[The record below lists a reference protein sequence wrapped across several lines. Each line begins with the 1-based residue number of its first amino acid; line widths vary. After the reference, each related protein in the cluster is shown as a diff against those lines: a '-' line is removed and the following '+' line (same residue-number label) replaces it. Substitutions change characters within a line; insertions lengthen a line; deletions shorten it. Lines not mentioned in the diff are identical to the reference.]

1 MYNHSDKL
9 DLLEALITNNDNF
22 IQNNPLSLSLHRILQ
37 STSNL
42 HNFYHWFDC
51 IMDFF
56 TSPFN
61 TSSPLITFEYYINS
75 LSFLKTDPQSSSTF
89 MFYCSQILHHM
100 NSSLTSNNR
109 IHNQCELFFQRNKIS
124 SLCFITPELGRFS
137 TIGGLGVMVDELT
150 QSLNEYG
157 YDITIIS
164 PYYHYNRKGVKGYLE
179 SDSMNIKQTQILTI
193 TLDKEYTVDVWYGKE
208 NNINY
213 YFIHNEIIFP
223 KPYAEGTAAF
233 IVSQISLFAK
243 ACLTLIMQLQMKF
256 DIVLTNDWFTGFV
269 PGYAK
274 SNEMKNYFNDMKFFH
289 ICHNLQES
297 YEGRIYPSHTEGNLQ
312 HIHHLPIEY
321 LIDPYW
327 NDKCINPSR
336 CAIMNSD
343 QWGTVSYSYKQELLS
358 HSSLNHLLRKHYHP
372 FGTPNGV
379 IKSKRLQIL
388 NEVTHMDRTASIAYI
403 QKTYFDYN
411 EPNLHIPIFSFVGRI
426 TEQKGVALIL
436 DIVEDLIMQ
445 TDHKVNILVGGMG
458 NPNDPY
464 AIECKNKMNYLK
476 SKYPHCF
483 WGNPDE
489 FFTDGP
495 HINLGSSF
503 GLMPSKF
510 EPGGIV
516 QHEFFVAG
524 TPVLAFRTG
533 GLKDTVFEFEF
544 KSQSGNGVVF
554 DKFCKDDLLSAMLRA
569 IDIFAN
575 KDMYNKCRINAFN
588 SVIDVKEDVA
598 KEWSKEFYRLKG
610 LLYYEREIIKEERK
624 DKEKDIT
631 CRKGS
636 CNEWRSDVRFS
647 VLDKVKAYKNGNG
660 KLYMLTS
667 KDIETNNIDNDD
679 VGYEHN
685 KVNTVTITTTTNTKQ
700 KYFSFNWKDHKYVNE
715 PTSIQICGSFD
726 NWKIRHP
733 LTKHKHIANTWYVIL
748 NIPRGVYK
756 YKYIVDGDWIINT
769 KEEILIEGNGVA
781 NNSITVKL

>member
-1 MYNHSDKL
+1 MH
-9 DLLEALITNNDNF
+9 
-22 IQNNPLSLSLHRILQ
+22 
-37 STSNL
+37 
-42 HNFYHWFDC
+42 
-51 IMDFF
+51 
-56 TSPFN
+56 
-61 TSSPLITFEYYINS
+61 
-75 LSFLKTDPQSSSTF
+75 
-89 MFYCSQILHHM
+89 
-100 NSSLTSNNR
+100 
-109 IHNQCELFFQRNKIS
+109 
-124 SLCFITPELGRFS
+124 
-137 TIGGLGVMVDELT
+137 
-150 QSLNEYG
+150 
-157 YDITIIS
+157 
-164 PYYHYNRKGVKGYLE
+164 
-179 SDSMNIKQTQILTI
+179 
-193 TLDKEYTVDVWYGKE
+193 
-208 NNINY
+208 
-213 YFIHNEIIFP
+213 
-223 KPYAEGTAAF
+223 
-233 IVSQISLFAK
+233 
-243 ACLTLIMQLQMKF
+243 F
-256 DIVLTNDWFTGFV
+256 DIVLTNDWFTGLV

-274 SNEMKNYFNDMKFFH
+274 SKEMKEHFTNMKFFH

-297 YEGRIYPSHTEGNLQ
+297 YEGRIYPSHSEGNLQ
-312 HIHHLPIEY
+312 QIHHLPIDY

-358 HSSLNHLLRKHYHP
+358 QSSLNYLLRKHYRP

-379 IKSKRLQIL
+379 FKSKRLQIL
-388 NEVTHMDRTASIAYI
+388 DEVTHMDRNASIAYI
-403 QKTYFDYN
+403 QKTYFDYTETN
-411 EPNLHIPIFSFVGRI
+411 PHVPIFSFVGRI

-436 DIVEDLIMQ
+436 EIVEDLIMQ

-554 DKFCKDDLLSAMLRA
+554 DKFCKEDLLSAMLRA

-575 KDMYNKCRINAFN
+575 KDMYDKCRENAFN

-598 KEWSKEFYRLKG
+598 KAWSKEFYRMKG
-610 LLYYEREIIKEERK
+610 LLYYERGIEKEQRK
-624 DKEKDIT
+624 DKET
-631 CRKGS
+631 TGRKAS
-636 CNEWRSDVRFS
+636 CNGYGGVRFS
-647 VLDKVKAYKNGNG
+647 VLDKVKAYKNGSG

-667 KDIETNNIDNDD
+667 KDIEKKNDD
-679 VGYEHN
+679 IKNENN
-685 KVNTVTITTTTNTKQ
+685 KVNTTNNAKQ
-700 KYFSFNWKDHKYVNE
+700 KYFSFNWKDHKYLKE
-715 PTSIQICGSFD
+715 PMSIQICGSFD
-726 NWKIRHP
+726 NWKILHP
-733 LTKHKHIANTWYVIL
+733 LTKHNHIPNTWYVSL
-748 NIPRGVYK
+748 TIPRGVYK